1 MIAHT
6 SLSLWER
13 AGVRALALAAALALS
28 LAACGGSAAKQSAAL
43 DSFKLSISNYAGVYS
58 PFLIAV
64 DKGYF
69 AAQGLDVQI
78 QIAAGGLAVPS
89 LLSGE
94 VPYTASAATAMGAI
108 IKGAPLKVI
117 YTNADRSVQ
126 QLWSAADI
134 KTLQDL
140 KGRTIG
146 VASRGDSNEVTV
158 RMLLAQE
165 HIDPSTIAFTALGSP
180 ANAISALQAGAVPVA
195 VIGATY
201 VSQLKQSNYTG
212 HLLYDLTKVQLLYNG
227 LATSD
232 KELQEH
238 RDRAKKLLYAVLQGR
253 DYFRAYKDESIAV
266 LAKYAQQKPEDLVQ
280 DYETS
285 LAAMTEDGTMPVEA
299 QQADAAVRAGLIQVP
314 ASEIPPVDHLYDY
327 TLIKQA
333 YQELRASG
341 WKPTK

>member
-1 MIAHT
+1 M
-6 SLSLWER
+6 R
-13 AGVRALALAAALALS
+13 AFAVATALVVAMV
-28 LAACGGSAAKQSAAL
+28 ACGGAAPKPSAQL

-58 PFLIAV
+58 PFLIAI

-126 QLWSAADI
+126 QLWSSADI
-134 KTLQDL
+134 KTLEDL
-140 KGRTIG
+140 KGKTLG
-146 VASRGDSNEVTV
+146 VASRGDSNEVTM

-165 HIDPSTIAFTALGSP
+165 HIEPSSIIFTALGSP
-180 ANAISALQAGAVPVA
+180 ANAISALQAGAVPAA

-201 VSQLKQSNYTG
+201 VSQLKQNPSYTG
-212 HLLYDLTKVQLLYNG
+212 HLLYDLSKVQLLYNG

-232 KELQEH
+232 KELQDH
-238 RDRAKKLLYAVLQGR
+238 RERAKKLLYGTLQGR
-253 DYFRAYKDESIAV
+253 DYFRAFKEESIAV
-266 LAKYAQQKPEDLVQ
+266 LAKYAQQKPEQLAD
-280 DYETS
+280 DYQTS

-314 ASEIPPVDHLYDY
+314 ASEVPPVDHLYDY
-327 TLIKQA
+327 TLIRQD

>member
-1 MIAHT
+1 MKALFRWIAGLVT
-6 SLSLWER
+6 
-13 AGVRALALAAALALS
+13 LAVGLV
-28 LAACGGSAAKQSAAL
+28 ACGGPAAKPSVAR

-64 DKGYF
+64 EKGYF

-94 VPYTASAATAMGAI
+94 VPYTASAASAMGAI

-117 YTNADRSVQ
+117 YTNSDRSVQ
-126 QLWSAADI
+126 QLWSTADI
-134 KTLQDL
+134 KTLDDL
-140 KGRTIG
+140 KGKTVG

-158 RMLLAQE
+158 RMLLAQQ
-165 HIDPSTIAFTALGSP
+165 HIDPSTITFTALGSP

-201 VSQLKQSNYTG
+201 VSQLKQSAAYTG
-212 HLLYDLTKVQLLYNG
+212 HMLYDLSKVQLLYNG

-253 DYFRAYKDESIAV
+253 DYFRAYKDESIRT
-266 LAKYAQQKPEDLVQ
+266 LAKYTQQKPEDLAQ

-285 LAAMTEDGTMPVEA
+285 LASMTEDGTMPVEA
-299 QQADAAVRAGLIQVP
+299 QRADAAVRASLIQVP
-314 ASEIPPVDHLYDY
+314 ANEIPPVDHLYDY
-327 TLIKQA
+327 TLIKQD

-341 WKPTK
+341 WKPAK